1 METSLWAIGSGKGGT
16 GKSFV
21 AANLGVSLA
30 ARGRDILIVDTDLG
44 GPNLHTLLGVR
55 DAPTD
60 MSDFLTGR
68 VASLLETAV
77 PTGVPHL
84 RLVKGTDE
92 LLFIA
97 NLNYLKKKRLLRQI
111 KALQAGHVILDTG
124 TGSAFNSLDF
134 FLLGRPGSLVITP
147 DPTAIENGYYFLK
160 SAIIR
165 VLRLYMEFYRMKD
178 LHTRLLEQ
186 AEKDSRSLYTFFQS
200 LQASDPAYGAILYR
214 ALKSFRPG
222 LIINKARNERDVL
235 LGRAI
240 SDVAQKYLLIE
251 LDFLGAIPY
260 DERVETSLRRLSP
273 FVLDHPASP
282 VASALNAIADELL
295 ARERPALKDGELRT
309 AVP

>member
-30 ARGRDILIVDTDLG
+30 TRGRDVLLVDTDLG
-44 GPNLHTLLGVR
+44 GPNLHTLLGIR
-55 DAPTD
+55 EAPVD
-60 MSDFLTGR
+60 MSEFLTGR
-68 VASLLETAV
+68 VASLQETSIPTPV
-77 PTGVPHL
+77 PNL
-84 RLVKGTDE
+84 RLIKGTDE

-111 KALQAGHVILDTG
+111 KALQAAHVVLDTG

-134 FLLGRPGSLVITP
+134 FLLGRPGTLVITP

-178 LHTRLLEQ
+178 LHARLLEQ
-186 AEKDSRSLYTFFQS
+186 AEKDSRSLYAFFQK

-222 LIINKARNERDVL
+222 LIVNKARSERDVL

-240 SDVAQKYLLIE
+240 SDVAQKYLLVD

-260 DERVETSLRRLSP
+260 DERVESSLRRLSP
-273 FVLDHPASP
+273 FVLDYPTSP
-282 VASALNAIADELL
+282 VASALDAIADRLFERSKVPS
-295 ARERPALKDGELRT
+295 REGEVRT

>member
-30 ARGRDILIVDTDLG
+30 ARGRDVLLVDTDLG
-44 GPNLHTLLGVR
+44 APNLHTLLGVR
-55 DAPTD
+55 EAPVD

-68 VASLLETAV
+68 VASLQETAV
-77 PTGVPHL
+77 PTAVPNL

-97 NLNYLKKKRLLRQI
+97 NINYLKKKRLLRQI
-111 KALQAGHVILDTG
+111 KALQAAHIVLDTG

-134 FLLGRPGSLVITP
+134 FLLGRPGTLVITP

-178 LHTRLLEQ
+178 LHARLLEQ
-186 AEKDSRSLYTFFQS
+186 AEKDSRSLYAFFQN
-200 LQASDPAYGAILYR
+200 LQANDPAYGAILYR

-222 LIINKARNERDVL
+222 LIVNKARNERDVL

-240 SDVAQKYLLIE
+240 SDVAQKYLLVD

-260 DERVETSLRRLSP
+260 DERVESSLRRLSP
-273 FVLDHPASP
+273 FVLDHPTSP
-282 VASALNAIADELL
+282 AASALDAIADRLF
-295 ARERPALKDGELRT
+295 ERSRVPFKEGEIRT